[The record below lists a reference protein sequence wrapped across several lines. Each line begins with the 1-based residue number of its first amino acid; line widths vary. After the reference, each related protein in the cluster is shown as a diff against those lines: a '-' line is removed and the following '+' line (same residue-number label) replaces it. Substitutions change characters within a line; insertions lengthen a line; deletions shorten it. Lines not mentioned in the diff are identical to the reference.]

1 MYLIIDTLQPVDLR
15 TVKAERT
22 TTGAIWLRHP
32 RGDYSLWMDDGA
44 ARELVAQLTAIL
56 EPTKASPETLVIDL
70 ETNASRVEA
79 WTTECGVPPIPEV
92 MP

>member
-1 MYLIIDTLQPVDLR
+1 MHLIIDTSQPVDLR

-32 RGDYSLWMDDGA
+32 RGDYSLWMDDEA

-56 EPTKASPETLVIDL
+56 DPSPAVTLPSQTGPKL
-70 ETNASRVEA
+70 AQEA
-79 WTTECGVPPIPEV
+79 A
-92 MP
+92 